1 MATDIIGALGAG
13 SGVDVKSL
21 AQSLVDVEKMPRES
35 AINTKIDNQERR
47 IAGYSA
53 LMLSLETVKTAFQ
66 KLNDLNDFNAGTVSN
81 SQPTALSAV
90 TTSAAVPGRHTI
102 EVQRLASSQ
111 SNSSTAFSSTTQSL
125 NSGSPFSVRLTL
137 GGDLQNS
144 IRVATPTPQGI
155 VDAINT
161 ADQGVTAQLLDT
173 GDASNPYKI
182 VLSGPIGAD
191 GAFSFSIDDAAA
203 TDSSGNARTGRA
215 DTIQFQAATADGT
228 ISVGGV
234 SVTVTAGQT
243 AIEVAEAAR
252 VALAAADFITGVTG
266 RGITTNGSDA
276 SKLNLQWAL
285 SDGADPLLVASDT
298 DSTGAT
304 VSTTSTV
311 QLAGGNAVAG
321 LDLADANLKTAAD
334 ALVVVNGLSVTRS
347 ANAVDDII
355 PGVYIDL
362 LATNL
367 NSPADIRITR
377 DTATIKESLQA
388 AVTAYNDAISDMGI
402 LTGARTD
409 DEADIYSGSLKG
421 DSTVRRIKSEL
432 REMFVGDSSTAGTSL
447 TAFRDLGL
455 DIDRT
460 GVMSLDTTKL
470 DTALTNHFDDVVT
483 LFSANTNSQTE
494 LGTANRGIAG
504 DAIKRINDLIST
516 RGTLMTQSEGS
527 QQRIDDYKVKL
538 EALNTRMESLLARY
552 TKQFGIM
559 ETMVGQSNAMRDSLK
574 STFEGMMSMYTN
586 K

>member
-1 MATDIIGALGAG
+1 
-13 SGVDVKSL
+13 
-21 AQSLVDVEKMPRES
+21 
-35 AINTKIDNQERR
+35 
-47 IAGYSA
+47 
-53 LMLSLETVKTAFQ
+53 
-66 KLNDLNDFNAGTVSN
+66 
-81 SQPTALSAV
+81 
-90 TTSAAVPGRHTI
+90 
-102 EVQRLASSQ
+102 
-111 SNSSTAFSSTTQSL
+111 
-125 NSGSPFSVRLTL
+125 
-137 GGDLQNS
+137 
-144 IRVATPTPQGI
+144 
-155 VDAINT
+155 
-161 ADQGVTAQLLDT
+161 
-173 GDASNPYKI
+173 
-182 VLSGPIGAD
+182 
-191 GAFSFSIDDAAA
+191 
-203 TDSSGNARTGRA
+203 
-215 DTIQFQAATADGT
+215 
-228 ISVGGV
+228 
-234 SVTVTAGQT
+234 
-243 AIEVAEAAR
+243 

-276 SKLNLQWAL
+276 SKLDLQWAL

-377 DTATIKESLQA
+377 DTASIKENLQA

-402 LTGARTD
+402 LTGERTD
-409 DEADIYSGSLKG
+409 DEADIYSGSLRG

-504 DAIKRINDLIST
+504 DAIKRINDLISS
-516 RGTLMTQSEGS
+516 RGTIMTQSEGS
-527 QQRIDDYKVKL
+527 QERIDDYQEKL

>member
-66 KLNDLNDFNAGTVSN
+66 KLNDLSDFNAGTVSN

-111 SNSSTAFSSTTQSL
+111 SDSSTAFSSTTQSL

-276 SKLNLQWAL
+276 SKLDLQWAL

-402 LTGARTD
+402 LTGERTD
-409 DEADIYSGSLKG
+409 DEADMYSGSLKG

>member
-66 KLNDLNDFNAGTVSN
+66 KLNDLSDFNAGAVSN

-276 SKLNLQWAL
+276 SKLDLQWAL

-311 QLAGGNAVAG
+311 QLAAGNAVAG

-347 ANAVDDII
+347 SNAVDDII

-388 AVTAYNDAISDMGI
+388 AVTAYNDAISDMGV

-574 STFEGMMSMYTN
+574 STFEGMMAMYTN

>member
-276 SKLNLQWAL
+276 SKLDLQWAL

-311 QLAGGNAVAG
+311 QLAAGNAVAG

-377 DTATIKESLQA
+377 DTATIKENLQA

-402 LTGARTD
+402 LTGERTD
-409 DEADIYSGSLKG
+409 DEADIYSGSLRG
-421 DSTVRRIKSEL
+421 DSTVRRIKAEL
-432 REMFVGDSSTAGTSL
+432 REMFMGDSSTAGTSL

-460 GVMSLDTTKL
+460 GVMSLD
-470 DTALTNHFDDVVT
+470 DTALDAALTDNFDDVVT

-494 LGTANRGIAG
+494 WGTANRGIAG
-504 DAIKRINDLIST
+504 DAVKRINDLISS
-516 RGTLMTQSEGS
+516 RGTIMTQSEGS
-527 QQRIDDYKVKL
+527 QQRIDDYQEKL

-574 STFEGMMSMYTN
+574 STFEGMMAMYTN